1 MKGFMTKKELR
12 KEMRA
17 LNRALDPAV
26 RAAASVGIVAR
37 IERLSV
43 FAESRTVGLFCALPD
58 EPDLSSALERW
69 RAAKRLVVPR
79 VEGDV
84 MRFYEYDSR
93 TMRPGAFGIAE
104 PGPEARL
111 CEPREL
117 DLVIVPGTAFTAA
130 RARMGRG
137 RGYYD
142 KYLAQPEVHAVKI
155 GVCYAHQ
162 LVGELPAEPH
172 DVTMDY
178 VVTD

>member
-1 MKGFMTKKELR
+1 MTKKELR
-12 KEMRA
+12 AAMRRKN
-17 LNRALDPAV
+17 LGITPSERAVASGRIFA
-26 RAAASVGIVAR
+26 RA
-37 IERLSV
+37 ELSEA
-43 FAESRTVGLFCALPD
+43 FGRARTVGVFCSLAD
-58 EPDLSSALERW
+58 EPDTSEALARWSAAGR
-69 RAAKRLVVPR
+69 RLALPR
-79 VEGDV
+79 GEGDV
-84 MRFYEYDSR
+84 MRFYEYDPR

-130 RARMGRG
+130 GARMGRG

-162 LVGELPAEPH
+162 LVGVLPSEPH
-172 DVTMDY
+172 DVAMDC
-178 VVTD
+178 VITD

>member
-1 MKGFMTKKELR
+1 MTKKELR
-12 KEMRA
+12 RTMKARNLSLGAEARSVA
-17 LNRALDPAV
+17 SARIFGRVGELPAF
-26 RAAASVGIVAR
+26 AAAHTVA
-37 IERLSV
+37 
-43 FAESRTVGLFCALPD
+43 LFSALPD
-58 EPDLSSALERW
+58 EPDTGGVAERW
-69 RAAKRLVVPR
+69 RAAGKRLVLPR

-84 MRFYEYDSR
+84 MRFYEYDPR

-117 DLVIVPGTAFTAA
+117 DLVIVPGTAFTAVG
-130 RARMGRG
+130 ARMGRG

-162 LVGELPAEPH
+162 LVGELPSEPH
-172 DVTMDY
+172 DVAMDC
-178 VVTD
+178 VITD

>member
-1 MKGFMTKKELR
+1 MTKKELR
-12 KEMRA
+12 AAMRRRNLGMDA
-17 LNRALDPAV
+17 AERAEASRRIFG
-26 RAAASVGIVAR
+26 RAGRLEAFGAA
-37 IERLSV
+37 
-43 FAESRTVGLFCALPD
+43 RTVGLFCSLSD
-58 EPDLSSALERW
+58 EPDTAEALVQW
-69 RAAKRLVVPR
+69 GAVKRIVVPR

-84 MRFYEYDSR
+84 MRFYEYDPR

-130 RARMGRG
+130 GARMGRG

-162 LVGELPAEPH
+162 LVGELPSEPH
-172 DVTMDY
+172 DVAMDC
-178 VVTD
+178 VITD

>member
-1 MKGFMTKKELR
+1 MIKKELR
-12 KEMRA
+12 AAMRRKN
-17 LNRALDPAV
+17 LGITLSE
-26 RAAASVGIVAR
+26 RAAASGRIFAR
-37 IERLSV
+37 AELSEA
-43 FAESRTVGLFCALPD
+43 FGRARTVGVFCSLAD
-58 EPDLSSALERW
+58 EPDTSEALARWSATGR
-69 RAAKRLVVPR
+69 RLAVPR

-84 MRFYEYDSR
+84 MRFYEYDPR

-117 DLVIVPGTAFTAA
+117 DLVIVPGTVFTAA
-130 RARMGRG
+130 GARMGRG

-162 LVGELPAEPH
+162 LVGELPSEPH
-172 DVTMDY
+172 DVAMDC
-178 VVTD
+178 VITD

>member
-1 MKGFMTKKELR
+1 MTKKELR
-12 KEMRA
+12 AAMRRKN
-17 LNRALDPAV
+17 LGITPSE
-26 RAAASVGIVAR
+26 RAAASGHIFAR
-37 IERLSV
+37 AELSEA
-43 FAESRTVGLFCALPD
+43 FGRARTVGVFCSLAD
-58 EPDLSSALERW
+58 EPDTSEALARWSATGR
-69 RAAKRLVVPR
+69 RLAVPR

-84 MRFYEYDSR
+84 MRFYEYDPR

-130 RARMGRG
+130 GARMGRG

-142 KYLAQPEVHAVKI
+142 KYFAQPEVHAVKI

-162 LVGELPAEPH
+162 LVGELPSEPH
-172 DVTMDY
+172 DVAMDC
-178 VVTD
+178 VITD

>member
-1 MKGFMTKKELR
+1 MTKKELR
-12 KEMRA
+12 
-17 LNRALDPAV
+17 AV
-26 RAAASVGIVAR
+26 MHRKNLGITPSERAAASGRIFAR
-37 IERLSV
+37 AELSEA
-43 FAESRTVGLFCALPD
+43 FGRARTVGVFCSLAD
-58 EPDLSSALERW
+58 EPDTSEALARWSAAGR
-69 RAAKRLVVPR
+69 RLAVPR

-84 MRFYEYDSR
+84 MRFYEYDPR
-93 TMRPGAFGIAE
+93 TMRPGAFGIVE

-130 RARMGRG
+130 GARMGRG

-162 LVGELPAEPH
+162 LVGELPSEPH
-172 DVTMDY
+172 DVAMDQ
-178 VVTD
+178 VITS

>member
-1 MKGFMTKKELR
+1 MTNKELR
-12 KEMRA
+12 AAMRQKN
-17 LNRALDPAV
+17 LGITPSE
-26 RAAASVGIVAR
+26 RAAASGRIFAR
-37 IERLSV
+37 AELSEA
-43 FAESRTVGLFCALPD
+43 FGRARTVGVFCSLAD
-58 EPDLSSALERW
+58 EPDTSEALARWSAAGR
-69 RAAKRLVVPR
+69 RLAVPR

-84 MRFYEYDSR
+84 MRFYEYDPR

-117 DLVIVPGTAFTAA
+117 DLVIVPGTAFTAVG
-130 RARMGRG
+130 ARMGRG

-162 LVGELPAEPH
+162 LVGELPSEPH
-172 DVTMDY
+172 DVAMDC
-178 VVTD
+178 VITD

>member
-1 MKGFMTKKELR
+1 MTKKELR
-12 KEMRA
+12 AAMRRKN
-17 LNRALDPAV
+17 LGITPSE
-26 RAAASVGIVAR
+26 RAAASGRIFAR
-37 IERLSV
+37 AELSEA
-43 FAESRTVGLFCALPD
+43 FGRARTVGVFCSLAD
-58 EPDLSSALERW
+58 EPDTSEALARWSAAGR
-69 RAAKRLVVPR
+69 RLAVPR

-84 MRFYEYDSR
+84 MRVYEYDPR

-130 RARMGRG
+130 GARMGRG

-162 LVGELPAEPH
+162 LVGELPSEPH
-172 DVTMDY
+172 DVAMDC
-178 VVTD
+178 VITD

>member
-1 MKGFMTKKELR
+1 MTKKELR
-12 KEMRA
+12 AAMRRKN
-17 LNRALDPAV
+17 LGITPSE
-26 RAAASVGIVAR
+26 RAAASGRIFAR
-37 IERLSV
+37 AELSEA
-43 FAESRTVGLFCALPD
+43 FGRARTVGVFCSLAD
-58 EPDLSSALERW
+58 EPDTSEALARWSATGR
-69 RAAKRLVVPR
+69 RLAVPR

-84 MRFYEYDSR
+84 MRFYEYDPR

-117 DLVIVPGTAFTAA
+117 DLVIVPGTVFTAA
-130 RARMGRG
+130 GARMGRG

-172 DVTMDY
+172 DVAMDY
-178 VVTD
+178 LITD

>member
-1 MKGFMTKKELR
+1 MTKKELR
-12 KEMRA
+12 AAMRRKN
-17 LNRALDPAV
+17 LGITPSERAVASGRIFA
-26 RAAASVGIVAR
+26 RA
-37 IERLSV
+37 ELSEA
-43 FAESRTVGLFCALPD
+43 FGRARTVGVFCSLAD
-58 EPDLSSALERW
+58 EPETAEVFVRWSA
-69 RAAKRLVVPR
+69 AGKRLALPR

-84 MRFYEYDSR
+84 MRFFVYDPR

-130 RARMGRG
+130 GARMGRG

-162 LVGELPAEPH
+162 LVGVLPSEPH
-172 DVTMDY
+172 DVAMDC
-178 VVTD
+178 VITD

>member
-1 MKGFMTKKELR
+1 MTKKELR
-12 KEMRA
+12 AAMRRKN
-17 LNRALDPAV
+17 LGITPSE
-26 RAAASVGIVAR
+26 RAAASGRIFAR
-37 IERLSV
+37 AELSEA
-43 FAESRTVGLFCALPD
+43 FGRARTVGVFCSLAG
-58 EPDLSSALERW
+58 EPDTSEALARWSAAGR
-69 RAAKRLVVPR
+69 RLAVPR

-84 MRFYEYDSR
+84 IRFYEYDPR
-93 TMRPGAFGIAE
+93 TMRPGAFGIVE

-130 RARMGRG
+130 GARMGRG

-162 LVGELPAEPH
+162 LVGELPSEPH
-172 DVTMDY
+172 DVAMDC
-178 VVTD
+178 VITD

>member
-1 MKGFMTKKELR
+1 MTKKELR
-12 KEMRA
+12 AAMRRKN
-17 LNRALDPAV
+17 LGITPSE
-26 RAAASVGIVAR
+26 RAAASGRIFAR
-37 IERLSV
+37 AELSEA
-43 FAESRTVGLFCALPD
+43 FGRARTVGVFCSLAD
-58 EPDLSSALERW
+58 EPDTSEALARWSAAGR
-69 RAAKRLVVPR
+69 RLAVPR

-84 MRFYEYDSR
+84 MRFYEYDPR

-130 RARMGRG
+130 GARMGRG

-162 LVGELPAEPH
+162 LVGELPSEPH
-172 DVTMDY
+172 DVAMDC
-178 VVTD
+178 VIPD